1 MRIILKEDVKNV
13 GSMGQIIDVSDGF
26 ARNYLIPKGLAVPAN
41 TRNIRELEHQK
52 KVIQERAK
60 KVKITAQTISEKLS
74 NIKLIL
80 KAKAGEEGKL
90 FGSVTT
96 KDISDALKNEG
107 FEIDKKKI
115 IIDEPI
121 KRLGEYT
128 VTVKLHPDVSSQV
141 RLEVVQE

>member
-1 MRIILKEDVKNV
+1 MKIILKEDVKNV

-41 TRNIRELEHQK
+41 TKNIKELEHQK

-60 KVKITAQTISEKLS
+60 KIKITAQTTSEKLS
-74 NIKLIL
+74 NIKLII

-96 KDISDALKNEG
+96 KDVSDALKNEG

-121 KRLGEYT
+121 KRLGEYF
-128 VTVKLHPDVSSQV
+128 VTVKLHPDISSQV
-141 RLEVVQE
+141 RLEVVPE